1 MKILQINALYGN
13 KSTGSI
19 VRDIHLMLKDSSE
32 ESKVV
37 CVSSIGQ
44 TDGVIELGYGISN
57 KLHAVITRLN
67 GKQGFYSKSS
77 TRKLIS
83 LIDGDSPDVI
93 HLHNTHSNF
102 LNLPIIFDYA
112 AKNKI
117 PVMLTL
123 HDAWYFTGKC
133 YHFLDN
139 GCDRWLTECHDCPKR
154 KADIPSLLFD
164 NSNKVFKSKGEMYSS
179 VDLHVVGCSEWITDC
194 ARQSPLFKNASFYQI
209 YNGVDSS
216 VFNPSVSDL
225 KDELGLDGDF
235 TVLTMANKW
244 FDPKNEATARAVL
257 SLVEELHGRLIIVGC
272 NDVQKDGYKD
282 NERVISLG
290 YVTDRVY
297 MARLYKTADVFLNLT
312 LVDTLPTVNIES
324 AMCGTPIVTYNSG
337 GSGELV
343 LNGVTGF
350 ITEPLDTDAAIL
362 AIKKVYDGSI
372 ERNACS
378 EWAYSRF
385 EKNTNYL
392 KYLDLYR
399 KIYESKKVSANGK

>member
-13 KSTGSI
+13 KSTGNI
-19 VRDIHLMLKDSSE
+19 VRDVHLMLRLESVDSLVACIKATE
-32 ESKVV
+32 DD
-37 CVSSIGQ
+37 G
-44 TDGVIELGYGISN
+44 GVIELGYGLGNRI
-57 KLHAVITRLN
+57 HALMTRVT
-67 GKQGFYSKSS
+67 GKQGFYSRSATSALLK
-77 TRKLIS
+77 K
-83 LIDGDSPDVI
+83 IDGFAPDII
-93 HLHNTHSNF
+93 HLHNAHSNF
-102 LNLPIIFDYA
+102 LNLPMLFKYA
-112 AKNKI
+112 ARKKI
-117 PVMLTL
+117 SVVLTL
-123 HDAWYFTGKC
+123 HDCWFFTGKC

-139 GCDRWLTECHDCPKR
+139 GCDKWKSCCHKCPKQ
-154 KADIPSLLFD
+154 KMDIPSLID
-164 NSNKVFKSKGEMYSS
+164 NSKNVFYKKRRIYSEA
-179 VDLHVVGCSEWITDC
+179 DLHVVGCSEWITDC

-244 FDPKNEATARAVL
+244 FEPKNEATARAVL

-272 NDVQKDGYKD
+272 NDIQKDGYKD